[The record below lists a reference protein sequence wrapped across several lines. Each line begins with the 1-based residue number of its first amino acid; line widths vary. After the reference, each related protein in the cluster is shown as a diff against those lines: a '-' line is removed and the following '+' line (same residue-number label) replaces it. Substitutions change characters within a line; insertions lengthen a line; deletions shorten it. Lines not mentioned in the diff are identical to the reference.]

1 MDSVLIFV
9 VHMLTFVVNMFR
21 ALRCVCAVSGVDR
34 SLIIIAIKVRY
45 APGDFK
51 LTELLAISLDK

>member
-1 MDSVLIFV
+1 MDSVLIFI

-21 ALRCVCAVSGVDR
+21 ALHCVCAVSGVDQP
-34 SLIIIAIKVRY
+34 LIIIRIKVRY

-51 LTELLAISLDK
+51 LTKLLAISLDK